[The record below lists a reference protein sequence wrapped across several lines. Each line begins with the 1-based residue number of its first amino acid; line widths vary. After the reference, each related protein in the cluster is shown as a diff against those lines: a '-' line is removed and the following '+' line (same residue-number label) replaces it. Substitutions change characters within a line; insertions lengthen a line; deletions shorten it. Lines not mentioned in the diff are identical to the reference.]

1 MRTSSATDTRL
12 HFSQIFGWIFLPCFS
27 NHLFFLAQVS
37 FGPQPSNFTVYI
49 NKGKSFQP
57 PLAYP
62 ESAVQE
68 FHTKPPR
75 QWQTQSFPVHL
86 LQPAHCCSGDL
97 STLNLQ
103 PSPAS
108 NSHPKIQIQI
118 FGISKQ
124 YSISWDISSPKH
136 WRTGAIPAA
145 VTPLTAPS
153 H

>member
-86 LQPAHCCSGDL
+86 LQPVAAL
-97 STLNLQ
+97 E
-103 PSPAS
+103 
-108 NSHPKIQIQI
+108 
-118 FGISKQ
+118 ISQ
-124 YSISWDISSPKH
+124 
-136 WRTGAIPAA
+136 
-145 VTPLTAPS
+145 PLTFSLHLQATPIPKYKYRYLEFPNNTAYPGIFPAQTIGEQVPFLLL
-153 H
+153 